1 MNSPLGGTSLDTPM
15 APEGMN
21 GSRRGFFGS
30 SSMPFDPNAA
40 PGRTSTNSVTG
51 TRRTQ
56 GRRLGSDQGNSVEA
70 LLSELQTLLATK
82 SATSAQVLEK
92 LALIRATRAK
102 AARDLQHAQNELTPL
117 LTLDQIAVLVSLG
130 YLD

>member
-15 APEGMN
+15 VPEGMN
-21 GSRRGFFGS
+21 GSRRGFFGG

-82 SATSAQVLEK
+82 SATSAQILEK